1 MQTPTNTNIH
11 RAKIVFVVARISGV
25 LAIITLVC
33 AWITQ
38 ATGNSILGM
47 SQQHFFFDSIALS
60 LISIGNLLDGLL
72 HSKSLM

>member
-1 MQTPTNTNIH
+1 MQMPTNPNIQ
-11 RAKIVFVVARISGV
+11 RTKIVFVIARISGV
-25 LAIITLVC
+25 LAFITLIC

-38 ATGNSILGM
+38 VTGGSIMGM

-72 HSKSLM
+72 HSKNLM